1 MKIMNK
7 IINKKIILEIIFYIL
22 SFPLIFLIFVLCAK
36 LEFIPIF
43 NNLLL
48 ILSELGFF
56 AYQIIFIYKFTNIKI
71 NFYVKIFISLVLIG
85 IMLLS
90 VYFIIIM
97 SIFAFK
103 DNEPF
108 SYQGEKY
115 YILNEGWLD
124 DDYEIYRKKI
134 ITMDK
139 LYFEE
144 SKKIF
149 KDISNI
155 SNDQVKDKLEIY
167 FDKDKQIIKS
177 QKSLA
182 YERSGFELS
191 EKEILKDFSLRDAKL
206 IANSAYGLIEVDRAG
221 ARSRWF
227 FIEVIDNKLNF
238 ISEIPDTSPE
248 ISGEISEDGLILL
261 RCEDVNGNINFY
273 KSDDLGKTFKLT
285 D

>member
-1 MKIMNK
+1 MKMKK
-7 IINKKIILEIIFYIL
+7 IINKNIILQIIFYIF
-22 SFPLIFLIFVLCAK
+22 SFPLIFLIFVLSAK

-56 AYQIIFIYKFTNIKI
+56 SYQIIFIYKFTNIKI
-71 NFYVKIFISLVLIG
+71 NFYVKMFISLVLIG
-85 IMLLS
+85 IMFLS
-90 VYFIIIM
+90 AYFILIM

-108 SYQGEKY
+108 TYKGEKY

-139 LYFEE
+139 LNFDE
-144 SKKIF
+144 SKKVF
-149 KDISNI
+149 KNLSNF
-155 SNDQVKDKLEIY
+155 SNGDVKDKLGIY
-167 FDKDKQIIKS
+167 FNKDKQIIKG

-182 YERSGFELS
+182 YDRSGSELS

-248 ISGEISEDGLILL
+248 INGEISEDGLILL

>member
-1 MKIMNK
+1 MMKK
-7 IINKKIILEIIFYIL
+7 IINKKILLEIIFYAL
-22 SFPLIFLIFVLCAK
+22 LFPLIFCIFILCAK

-71 NFYVKIFISLVLIG
+71 NFYVKMFISLVLIG
-85 IMLLS
+85 IMFLS
-90 VYFIIIM
+90 AYFILIM

-108 SYQGEKY
+108 TYKGEKY

-139 LYFEE
+139 LNFED

-149 KDISNI
+149 KDTSNI
-155 SNDQVKDKLEIY
+155 SNDQAKDKLSIY
-167 FDKDKQIIKS
+167 FDKDKRIIRS
-177 QKSLA
+177 QKPIADEQPES
-182 YERSGFELS
+182 YIS
-191 EKEILKDFSLRDAKL
+191 EKEILKDSSLRDAKL
-206 IANSAYGLIEVDRAG
+206 IANSPYGLVEVDRAG

-227 FIEVIDNKLNF
+227 FVEVKDNKLNF

-273 KSDDLGKTFKLT
+273 KSEDLGKTFKLI

>member
-1 MKIMNK
+1 MMEK
-7 IINKKIILEIIFYIL
+7 IINKKILLEIIFYIL
-22 SFPLIFLIFVLCAK
+22 SSPLIFCIFILCDK

-43 NNLLL
+43 NNSLL

-71 NFYVKIFISLVLIG
+71 NFYVKMFISLVLIG
-85 IMLLS
+85 IMFLS
-90 VYFIIIM
+90 AYFILIM

-103 DNEPF
+103 DNETF
-108 SYQGEKY
+108 TYQGEKY
-115 YILNEGWLD
+115 YIINEGWLD

-139 LYFEE
+139 LNFEDT
-144 SKKIF
+144 KKIF
-149 KDISNI
+149 KDISDI

-177 QKSLA
+177 QKPIADEKS
-182 YERSGFELS
+182 ESDLS
-191 EKEILKDFSLRDAKL
+191 AKEILKDFTLEDVNL
-206 IANSAYGLIEVDRAG
+206 IGNSPYGLVEVDRAG

-227 FIEVIDNKLNF
+227 FVEVTGNKLNF
-238 ISEIPDTSPE
+238 ISEIPDTSPD
-248 ISGEISEDGLILL
+248 ISGDISENGPILL
-261 RCEDVNGNINFY
+261 KCKDINGNINFY
-273 KSDDLGKTFKLT
+273 KSEDLGKTFKLT

>member
-1 MKIMNK
+1 MDK
-7 IINKKIILEIIFYIL
+7 IINKKIILEMIFYIL
-22 SFPLIFLIFVLCAK
+22 SFPLIFFVFVIFAK

-56 AYQIIFIYKFTNIKI
+56 AYQIIFIFKFTNIKI

-90 VYFIIIM
+90 VYFILIM

-108 SYQGEKY
+108 TYQEEKY

-124 DDYEIYRKKI
+124 DDYEIYRKKF

-139 LYFEE
+139 LDFDE
-144 SKKIF
+144 SKKVF
-149 KDISNI
+149 KNLSDFSNG
-155 SNDQVKDKLEIY
+155 DVKDKLGIY
-167 FDKDKQIIKS
+167 FNKDKQIIKS

-182 YERSGFELS
+182 YGRSGSELS

-206 IANSAYGLIEVDRAG
+206 IANSTYGLVEVGRAG

-227 FIEVIDNKLNF
+227 FVEVIDNKLNF
-238 ISEIPDTSPE
+238 ISEIPDTSPD
-248 ISGEISEDGLILL
+248 ISGDISENGTILL
-261 RCEDVNGNINFY
+261 RCKDINGNINFY
-273 KSDDLGKTFKLT
+273 KSEDLGKTFKLT

>member
-1 MKIMNK
+1 MMNK

-22 SFPLIFLIFVLCAK
+22 SFPLIFLIFVLSAK

-56 AYQIIFIYKFTNIKI
+56 SYQIIFIYKFTNIKI

-90 VYFIIIM
+90 VYFILIM

-139 LYFEE
+139 LNFEE

-155 SNDQVKDKLEIY
+155 SNDQVKDKFEIY
-167 FDKDKQIIKS
+167 FDKDKQIIKG

-182 YERSGFELS
+182 YDRSGSELS

>member
-1 MKIMNK
+1 MKK
-7 IINKKIILEIIFYIL
+7 IINKKILLQIIFYAL
-22 SFPLIFLIFVLCAK
+22 SFPLIYCIFVLCAK
-36 LEFIPIF
+36 LEFIPIV
-43 NNLLL
+43 NNLIL
-48 ILSELGFF
+48 ILSWLGFF
-56 AYQIIFIYKFTNIKI
+56 AYQIFFTYKFTNIKI
-71 NFYVKIFISLVLIG
+71 NFYLKLFISLVLIG
-85 IMLLS
+85 IMFLS
-90 VYFIIIM
+90 VYFILIM

-139 LYFEE
+139 LNFDE

-167 FDKDKQIIKS
+167 FDEDKQIIKS
-177 QKSLA
+177 QKPIVDEKS
-182 YERSGFELS
+182 RSDLS
-191 EKEILKDFSLRDAKL
+191 EKEILKDFILRDAKL
-206 IANSAYGLIEVDRAG
+206 IGNSSYGLVEVDRAG

-227 FIEVIDNKLNF
+227 FVEVTDNKLNF
-238 ISEIPDTSPE
+238 ISEIPDTSLDIRGYIAE
-248 ISGEISEDGLILL
+248 NGSILIK
-261 RCEDVNGNINFY
+261 CKDINGNINFY
-273 KSDDLGKTFKLT
+273 KSEDLGKTFKLT

>member
-1 MKIMNK
+1 MMKK
-7 IINKKIILEIIFYIL
+7 IINKKILLEIIFYAL
-22 SFPLIFLIFVLCAK
+22 SFPLIFCIFILCAK

-71 NFYVKIFISLVLIG
+71 NFYVKMFISLVLIG
-85 IMLLS
+85 IMFLS
-90 VYFIIIM
+90 AYFILIM

-108 SYQGEKY
+108 TYKGEKY

-139 LYFEE
+139 LNFDEA
-144 SKKIF
+144 KKTF
-149 KDISNI
+149 KNI
-155 SNDQVKDKLEIY
+155 SNLTNEDVKDKLSLY
-167 FDKDKQIIKS
+167 FDKDKQIIRS
-177 QKSLA
+177 QKTTADEKSES
-182 YERSGFELS
+182 YLS
-191 EKEILKDFSLRDAKL
+191 EKEILKDFSLRDVKL
-206 IANSAYGLIEVDRAG
+206 IANSPYGLVEADRAG

-227 FIEVIDNKLNF
+227 FVEVIDNKLNF
-238 ISEIPDTSPE
+238 ISEIPDTSPD
-248 ISGEISEDGLILL
+248 ISGEISDDGLILL
-261 RCEDVNGNINFY
+261 RCKDVNGNIDFY
-273 KSDDLGKTFKLT
+273 KSEDLGQTFKPT

>member
-1 MKIMNK
+1 MNK
-7 IINKKIILEIIFYIL
+7 IINKKILLQIVFYAL
-22 SFPLIFLIFVLCAK
+22 SFPLIYCIFVLCAK
-36 LEFIPIF
+36 LDFIPIV
-43 NNLLL
+43 NNLIL
-48 ILSELGFF
+48 ILSWLGFF
-56 AYQIIFIYKFTNIKI
+56 AYQIFSIYKFTNLKI
-71 NFYVKIFISLVLIG
+71 NFYLKLFISLVLIG

-90 VYFIIIM
+90 VYFILIM

-139 LYFEE
+139 LNFEE

-155 SNDQVKDKLEIY
+155 SNDQVKDKFEIY
-167 FDKDKQIIKS
+167 FDKDKQIIKG

-182 YERSGFELS
+182 YDRSGSELS

-238 ISEIPDTSPE
+238 ISEIPDTNPE

>member
-1 MKIMNK
+1 MMEK
-7 IINKKIILEIIFYIL
+7 IINKKILLQIIFYAL
-22 SFPLIFLIFVLCAK
+22 SFPLIYCIFALCAK
-36 LEFIPIF
+36 IEFIPIV
-43 NNLLL
+43 NNLIL
-48 ILSELGFF
+48 ILSWLGFF
-56 AYQIIFIYKFTNIKI
+56 VYQIFSIYKFTNLKI
-71 NFYVKIFISLVLIG
+71 NFYLKLFISLILIA
-85 IMLLS
+85 IMFLS
-90 VYFIIIM
+90 AYFILIM
-97 SIFAFK
+97 SIFAIK

-115 YILNEGWLD
+115 YILNEGRLD

-139 LYFEE
+139 FNFED

-155 SNDQVKDKLEIY
+155 SDDQVKDKLEIY

-177 QKSLA
+177 QTPIADEKSES
-182 YERSGFELS
+182 YIS

-206 IANSAYGLIEVDRAG
+206 IANSPYGLVEVDRAG

-227 FIEVIDNKLNF
+227 FVEVTDNKLNF
-238 ISEIPDTSPE
+238 ISEIPDTSPD
-248 ISGEISEDGLILL
+248 ISGDISENGPILL
-261 RCEDVNGNINFY
+261 KCKDINGNINFY
-273 KSDDLGKTFKLT
+273 KSEDLGKTFKLT

>member
-1 MKIMNK
+1 MDK
-7 IINKKIILEIIFYIL
+7 IINKKIILEMIFYIL
-22 SFPLIFLIFVLCAK
+22 SFPLIFFVFVIFAK

-48 ILSELGFF
+48 ILSCLGFF

-71 NFYVKIFISLVLIG
+71 NFYVKMFISLVLIG

-90 VYFIIIM
+90 AYFILIM

-108 SYQGEKY
+108 TYQEEKY

-124 DDYEIYRKKI
+124 DDYEIYMKKF

-139 LYFEE
+139 LDFED

-182 YERSGFELS
+182 DEKSESCLS

-206 IANSAYGLIEVDRAG
+206 IANSPYGLVEVDRAG

-227 FIEVIDNKLNF
+227 FVEVLDNKLNF
-238 ISEIPDTSPE
+238 ISEIPDTSPD
-248 ISGEISEDGLILL
+248 ISGDISENGTILL
-261 RCEDVNGNINFY
+261 RCKDINGNINFY
-273 KSDDLGKTFKLT
+273 KSEDLGKTFKLT